1 MDAMNMMN
9 MANTAKMVNTINTV
23 NAMNPV
29 CRKENVFEGMH
40 YRISVITEG
49 LLRLE
54 YSDDGTFEDR
64 ATQTVGNRKF
74 PAAEFVAERGC
85 KKLRIT
91 TRRLRLE
98 YDEKR
103 FSPEGLSITVT
114 GDDRFPGREYGLW
127 HFGEAAEDLGGT
139 ARTLDGADGPCPLGH
154 GVISRKGYELLDDSH
169 SLAVTEDGWVE
180 PRREGICDL
189 YFWGYGHDYKRPFSF
204 QDQYLPDA
212 SPYQCDIC
220 RQEEL
225 TVDNETQDYLDGASA
240 GMGITVV
247 LEG

>member
-9 MANTAKMVNTINTV
+9 MANMVNTINTINTV

-64 ATQTVGNRKF
+64 ATQTVWNRKF
-74 PAAEFVAERGC
+74 PAAEFAAERGC

-114 GDDRFPGREYGLW
+114 GDDRFPGREYDVW

-139 ARTLDGADGPCPLGH
+139 ARTLDGADGRARWGMASFPGRGMRCLMTAILWQSQKMAGWNRA
-154 GVISRKGYELLDDSH
+154 GRASVICISGDMGMITRDVCRISKICAG
-169 SLAVTEDGWVE
+169 T
-180 PRREGICDL
+180 RRCCQDL
-189 YFWGYGHDYKRPFSF
+189 PWETGGADFMHTQKR
-204 QDQYLPDA
+204 A
-212 SPYQCDIC
+212 IG
-220 RQEEL
+220 R
-225 TVDNETQDYLDGASA
+225 
-240 GMGITVV
+240 
-247 LEG
+247 